1 MALGGSLSQI
11 AMPENLGYRVDLR
24 EIAKKLQRREMSCI
38 RAISGVGRCLCQ
50 RVKKIKC
57 DKEWGK
63 MNSAQ
68 ALEQALNGKYFV
80 LRIVRDDS
88 FEG

>member
-1 MALGGSLSQI
+1 
-11 AMPENLGYRVDLR
+11 
-24 EIAKKLQRREMSCI
+24 MSCVC
-38 RAISGVGRCLCQ
+38 AISGVVRG
-50 RVKKIKC
+50 VVFVKGSKKIKC
-57 DKEWGK
+57 DKEVGK

-80 LRIVRDDS
+80 LRIVKDYS

>member
-1 MALGGSLSQI
+1 
-11 AMPENLGYRVDLR
+11 
-24 EIAKKLQRREMSCI
+24 MSCI